1 MAKKSDSSS
10 DSLINILSLAAC
22 IQHALDDISGL
33 SIGHFTDDLSAK
45 LKSQLK
51 HCSQLINKSKQS
63 NSAELAS
70 NFYQL
75 GLLIGVAEAEI
86 HACFTSG
93 REKRKES
100 KGGSHAKYQK
110 YELILLRHLAYRYL
124 GIYKVHVDAVL
135 TFNEET
141 DQDMQTDVFR
151 RYYAK
156 FKKGERLWKSSVYHF
171 TPQQMIDELSRTII
185 GVD

>member
-1 MAKKSDSSS
+1 MTKNADSNSDP
-10 DSLINILSLAAC
+10 LINILSLAAC
-22 IQHALDDISGL
+22 IQDALDDISRL
-33 SIGHFTDDLSAK
+33 SIGNLTNYLSAELNSR
-45 LKSQLK
+45 LKI
-51 HCSQLINKSKQS
+51 CSQLIKKSKQTD
-63 NSAELAS
+63 SAELAA

-75 GLLIGVAEAEI
+75 GLLIGSAEAEI

-124 GIYKVHVDAVL
+124 GIYKEHVDAVL

-141 DQDMQTDVFR
+141 DQDIQTDSFR

-156 FKKGERLWKSSVYHF
+156 FKKGEKIWKSSAYHF
-171 TPQQMIDELSRTII
+171 TPQQMIDELSRPII
-185 GVD
+185 GIE

>member
-1 MAKKSDSSS
+1 M
-10 DSLINILSLAAC
+10 
-22 IQHALDDISGL
+22 
-33 SIGHFTDDLSAK
+33 
-45 LKSQLK
+45 
-51 HCSQLINKSKQS
+51 
-63 NSAELAS
+63 
-70 NFYQL
+70 
-75 GLLIGVAEAEI
+75 AEAEI

-93 REKRKES
+93 REKKLKES

-110 YELILLRHLAYRYL
+110 YELILIRHLAYRYL

-171 TPQQMIDELSRTII
+171 TPQQMIDELSRKII

>member
-1 MAKKSDSSS
+1 MANKPDAMLVELH
-10 DSLINILSLAAC
+10 DILALAAC
-22 IQHALDDISGL
+22 VQSALNDISRL
-33 SIGHFTDDLSAK
+33 SIGHFAKGLSTQ
-45 LKSQLK
+45 LSSQLTL
-51 HCSQLINKSKQS
+51 CSQLISKSKQS
-63 NSAELAS
+63 NSKELAS
-70 NFYQL
+70 SFYQL
-75 GLLIGVAEAEI
+75 GLLIGAAEAEI

-124 GIYKVHVDAVL
+124 GIYKVHLDAVL

>member
-45 LKSQLK
+45 LNSQLK

-124 GIYKVHVDAVL
+124 GIYKVHLDAVL

-156 FKKGERLWKSSVYHF
+156 FKKGERLWKTSVYHF
-171 TPQQMIDELSRTII
+171 TPQQIIDELSRTII